1 MGGKVLGWS
10 LLGLLLIVYAIVV
23 VYIALKKPEKIWDMA
38 KIKMFRKVLGE
49 LGTVIFFIVFALVAL
64 GFGIWLM
71 VFK

>member
-1 MGGKVLGWS
+1 MGWS